1 MDMSR
6 DKSRTGGATEKKFGT
21 WSEKSLSKY
30 IFNEENKAKFGKDF
44 LYLLDYKLSF
54 LWKTD
59 AKRQLSLF
67 ML

>member
-6 DKSRTGGATEKKFGT
+6 DKSRTGGATEKSLEHGQK
-21 WSEKSLSKY
+21 KSLSKY

-54 LWKTD
+54 LRKTD